1 MRFPGLSITFSGMLL
16 AGCAGQ
22 TCYAPVGNPNVTPS
36 AVAATGGH
44 VGEPV
49 QWGGLLV
56 ETRNLKDRT
65 ELDVVGYPLDKC
77 GRPQTGAGQTGRF
90 VIVRPGFLETTDYR
104 GGRRVTSTGRIT
116 GVREGRL
123 GEVEYAFPLLESYK
137 VQLWPVERQ
146 DGGSA
151 YPRPWVSIGIGGG
164 SGGGVGGGVGVWF

>member
-49 QWGGLLV
+49 QWGGILV

>member
-1 MRFPGLSITFSGMLL
+1 MCFPGLSIAFSFMLL

-22 TCYAPVGNPNVTPS
+22 TCYAPVGNPSVTPS
-36 AVAATGGH
+36 AVAATGGP

-49 QWGGLLV
+49 RWGGVVV

-65 ELDVVGYPLDKC
+65 ELEVVGYPLDKC
-77 GRPQTGAGQTGRF
+77 GRPQTRAAQTGRF

-104 GGRRVTSTGRIT
+104 SGRRVTSTGRII

-137 VQLWPVERQ
+137 VQLWPEERQ
-146 DGGSA
+146 DGSSA